1 MSLKKEK
8 WGPHTWIFLHSLAS
22 AATTPE
28 KRYEFRKII
37 YSLAAGG
44 LPCDECTDHFRTI
57 VYSNSNSNDKNKDLD
72 KYNIDKYM
80 DSNNSLF
87 KWTWLVHNLVNRRL
101 DKPRIKL
108 SEARASYFGSDA
120 VCTDSCNANANANT
134 NTNTNANTNTN
145 TNTNTNANTN
155 VNTKA
160 KPSSVPSTSISTKT
174 SYSKTSEEINN
185 KASQNSKASVPI
197 SKNNSPVIPINS
209 SHFSS
214 SSTEHD
220 VHPTNSNTTF
230 NRISTI
236 SPSRSLPYS
245 NQTRFSIPSLNNNSN
260 TYPINPSNIRPNL
273 SNIAP
278 SNYTSTLYKPSTKNN
293 SQTRSLPS
301 HSHFSNNIISTSNLP
316 SNHFSIPNPSHSQS
330 RRPNFIHSSSS
341 YPIQHY
347 PYNQNDYVVLDFSG

>member
-72 KYNIDKYM
+72 KYNIDKYL

-108 SEARASYFGSDA
+108 SEARAFYFGSDA
-120 VCTDSCNANANANT
+120 VCTDSCNANANAS
-134 NTNTNANTNTN
+134 
-145 TNTNTNANTN
+145 
-155 VNTKA
+155 
-160 KPSSVPSTSISTKT
+160 PSSTSSPPISSIPSPKTNSNTSKISTEINQKIPQN
-174 SYSKTSEEINN
+174 SKPLSISKTSL
-185 KASQNSKASVPI
+185 
-197 SKNNSPVIPINS
+197 SKNNSVSNNS
-209 SHFSS
+209 SHFSPNIS
-214 SSTEHD
+214 EHD
-220 VHPTNSNTTF
+220 IHPSNPIINF
-230 NRISTI
+230 NRPTSTF

-245 NQTRFSIPSLNNNSN
+245 NSNQTRFSLPLNNSN
-260 TYPINPSNIRPNL
+260 HYPINSSNILHPV
-273 SNIAP
+273 SNITP
-278 SNYTSTLYKPSTKNN
+278 NYTNFNNISSKNN
-293 SQTRSLPS
+293 SLSHNFPS
-301 HSHFSNNIISTSNLP
+301 HSNNSNNFISTSNLS
-316 SNHFSIPNPSHSQS
+316 SNHNISIPSHTQS
-330 RRPNFIHSSSS
+330 RRSNFVPSSLSS
-341 YPIQHY
+341 YPIKHH
-347 PYNQNDYVVLDFSG
+347 PYNPNDYVVLDFSG